1 VGLAGVGSLHALYNY
16 YNDMTYFGN
25 YSHEDIG
32 NMYPFERDIYLG
44 MLKTTLKEIKESK
57 ERN

>member
-1 VGLAGVGSLHALYNY
+1 MGLAGVSSLHALYNY
-16 YNDMTYFGN
+16 YNDMKHFGN

-44 MLKTTLKEIKESK
+44 MLKTTLKEIKEAK